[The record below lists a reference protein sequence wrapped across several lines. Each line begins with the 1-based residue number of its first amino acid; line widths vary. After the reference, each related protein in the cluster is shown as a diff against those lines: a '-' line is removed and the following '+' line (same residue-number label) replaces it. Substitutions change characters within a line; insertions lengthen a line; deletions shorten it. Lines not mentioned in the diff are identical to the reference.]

1 MKKINYPAGI
11 EDEYL
16 QIFSDDEIKTFQQD
30 WDNNKRNLYKN
41 ELKPFPA
48 NVKDILTAS
57 FEELTDFYLAFRLIS
72 TNISTTKR
80 VTRTKKD
87 GTQITEDEEI
97 FNYDYFRNKIAEFF
111 IEHDSP
117 MGITS
122 CFYCDAHPIGKFLK
136 AKEKRR
142 SFDIDHFYPQ
152 NECPIL
158 ALSLKN
164 FVPSCQVCNSRIKG
178 KTALFDFYRLQN
190 LNDSERKN
198 TLCKIFPTSKD
209 YNFNENVF
217 IRVLPKNGFDKKV
230 SFLDNMSSYEINFD
244 ATDDYKHETEAF
256 CLSQRYNSVTILAE
270 ALSLLDLK
278 KKFPL
283 AKMKEI
289 QDLLNANGTQYVTFD
304 EIEETIFHK
313 KFDKERKAPLL
324 KLKQD
329 ILE

>member
-1 MKKINYPAGI
+1 MKKINYPDGI

-16 QIFSDDEIKTFQQD
+16 HIYSDDELKTLQQD
-30 WDNNKRNLYKN
+30 WDNIRSQYQN
-41 ELKPFPA
+41 ELKIFPA
-48 NVKDILTAS
+48 DVKVILTAS
-57 FEELTDFYLAFRLIS
+57 FEELTDFYFAFRQIS
-72 TNISTTKR
+72 ANISTTKR
-80 VTRTKKD
+80 VTRTKRD
-87 GTQITEDEEI
+87 GSPITEDEEI
-97 FNYDYFRNKIAEFF
+97 FNYDTFRNKIAEFF
-111 IEHDSP
+111 IDHDCA

-164 FVPSCQVCNSRIKG
+164 FVPSCQVCNSRVKG

-190 LNDSERKN
+190 LNNSDRKKI
-198 TLCKIFPTSKD
+198 LCKISPISKD

-230 SFLDNMSSYEINFD
+230 SFLDNMNSYEINFD

-256 CLSQRYNSVTILAE
+256 CLSQRYNSVTILSE

-283 AKMKEI
+283 TKMKEI
-289 QDLLNANGTQYVTFD
+289 QDLLNANENHYVTLD
-304 EIEETIFHK
+304 EIEETIFRK
-313 KFDKERKAPLL
+313 KDDEKRKAPLL

>member
-1 MKKINYPAGI
+1 MKKVNYPAGI

-16 QIFSDDEIKTFQQD
+16 QIFSDDEIKTLQQD

-41 ELKPFPA
+41 ELNPFPA

-80 VTRTKKD
+80 VTRTKRD
-87 GTQITEDEEI
+87 GTQITENEEI

-198 TLCKIFPTSKD
+198 TLCKISPTSKD

-230 SFLDNMSSYEINFD
+230 SFLDNMSSYEIIFD